1 MSTICFYAQFVASKV
16 GVNSLTVTWDVEQIT
31 RSDGTRSALVTGGA
45 TTITVG
51 RRGLYG
57 YRLAS
62 ADLSL
67 YDYVATAIT
76 ATTTV
81 DQQEI
86 AAIGMVIPDAL
97 VSGVETETAD
107 IQSRIP
113 AALIGGRM
121 DSSVGAMAAN
131 TLTASALATDAGVEI
146 AGAVRAEL
154 TTELAHLDADVSDAG
169 LTAQQTRDAM
179 KLAPTTGTPAAGSVD
194 AHLDTIVSDVAAVK
208 AITDTLDRSAL
219 TVVTVNDV
227 GAITIKR
234 TLTLAAVVSGL
245 TIPADW
251 TACFWTVKR
260 SVDDTDADA
269 LVQILVSN
277 PGDPDDGVQVLM
289 GTALEDE
296 SDGSLVVNQ
305 ALGTVTIALGDASTA
320 LLDDAVELVW
330 DVKVHSPSGK
340 TQPGTGTAIITTAV
354 TRA

>member
-97 VSGVETETAD
+97 VSVVETDTAD
-107 IQSRIP
+107 IQTRLP

-121 DSSVGAMAAN
+121 DATVGAMAAN
-131 TLTASALATDAGVEI
+131 TLTASALATDAVTEI
-146 AGAVRAEL
+146 STAISSTAGSGAL
-154 TTELAHLDADVSDAG
+154 TT
-169 LTAQQTRDAM
+169 T
-179 KLAPTTGTPAAGSVD
+179 
-194 AHLDTIVSDVAAVK
+194 
-208 AITDTLDRSAL
+208 
-219 TVVTVNDV
+219 VTVNDENAQPLDGV
-227 GAITIKR
+227 EVWVTSDSAGTTVVAG
-234 TLTLAAVVSGL
+234 TLTTNAAGVVTFMLDAGTYYLWRQLSRYNFTNPTTIVVS
-245 TIPADW
+245 
-251 TACFWTVKR
+251 
-260 SVDDTDADA
+260 
-269 LVQILVSN
+269 
-277 PGDPDDGVQVLM
+277 
-289 GTALEDE
+289 
-296 SDGSLVVNQ
+296 
-305 ALGTVTIALGDASTA
+305 
-320 LLDDAVELVW
+320 
-330 DVKVHSPSGK
+330 
-340 TQPGTGTAIITTAV
+340 
-354 TRA
+354 